1 VLARLGADVVL
12 TDLLPN
18 LPLLADNCK
27 ANGMA
32 GTISTGFECTIAADH
47 FCQVCLASACFNQQ
61 TEYDRLRSEAAEVHL
76 AFLQTSHNLQG
87 LLLSVIYM
95 VD

>member
-1 VLARLGADVVL
+1 MVL

-32 GTISTGFECTIAADH
+32 GTFSTDFECTVAADH
-47 FCQVCLASACFNQQ
+47 FCRMFLASVCFNHQ
-61 TEYDRLRSEAAEVHL
+61 TEYDRLISAAAEVHL
-76 AFLQTSHNLQG
+76 AVLQSSHNLFTG
-87 LLLSVIYM
+87 ITAVCHKPIYM
-95 VD
+95 ID